1 MRKPLVVT
9 LILIFSMLLSAVCS
23 AASSDSV
30 TNLKY
35 SIAVQS
41 FENRSGWAGQWN
53 ISDAYGA
60 VLTDILNKT
69 GQFTV
74 LGESDTTNTAAQL
87 IVKGVITAV
96 QNDGG
101 QGGGVRLGGI
111 MIGGVQSS
119 SSVNITMYV
128 VEAATGQVVA
138 STSVVGKSN
147 AGGTLIGVHNAIFG
161 NLHND
166 NLGKA
171 IEDAVDQGTQWMIT
185 QLPKLKWTGTVVTNS
200 NGQIY
205 INRGA
210 RENVQAGQIF
220 RIGEATQLRDPDTG
234 EVLDETF
241 REVAKVQAVT
251 VKDKVTVC
259 EIVSGDGDS
268 ISKGMRVLLPR

>member
-1 MRKPLVVT
+1 MRKTFVVT
-9 LILIFSMLLSAVCS
+9 LILVFSMMLSGICL
-23 AASSDSV
+23 ASSSDPS

-74 LGESDTTNTAAQL
+74 LGESDTTNTSAQL

-101 QGGGVRLGGI
+101 QVGGVRLGGVL
-111 MIGGVQSS
+111 IGAAQGS

-128 VEAATGQVVA
+128 VEVATGQVVA

-147 AGGTLIGVHNAIFG
+147 NGGTIIGLHNAFFG
-161 NLHND
+161 NSHKD

-171 IEDAVDQGTQWMIT
+171 VEDAVNQGAQWMIT
-185 QLPKLKWTGTVVTNS
+185 QLPKLKWTGTVVTNN

-205 INRGA
+205 INRGT
-210 RENVQAGQIF
+210 RENVQAGQVF
-220 RIGEATQLRDPDTG
+220 TVGEATQLRDPDTG
-234 EVLDETF
+234 EVLDEAF

-251 VKDKVTVC
+251 VKDKVTIC
-259 EIVSGDGDS
+259 EVVTGDGNS
-268 ISKGMRVLLPR
+268 ISKGMRVLLPN